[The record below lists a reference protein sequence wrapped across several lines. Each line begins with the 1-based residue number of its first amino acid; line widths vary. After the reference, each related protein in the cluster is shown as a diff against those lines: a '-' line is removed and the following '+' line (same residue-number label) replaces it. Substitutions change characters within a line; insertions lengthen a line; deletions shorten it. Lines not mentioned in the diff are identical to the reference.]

1 MTEPVQIADEHETR
15 VERKAREARDLQ
27 RKRERL
33 VLAAF
38 WVALAAG
45 IGALMLF
52 AWSGTG
58 KPATSGTFSLGFLVA
73 GAAALVGALLGFL
86 FGLPRGA
93 GEAAKAAQA
102 VPQPG
107 AGAANA
113 AQGGAGAAAGA
124 GAATTAAA
132 AMSTGHGFVNNN
144 LLEIS
149 DWLTKIIVGA
159 GLVGLKDL
167 VTWIW
172 TLGGQIG
179 KGVGLSDGAG
189 PVFGA
194 AVVTFFFA
202 WGFLFVYI
210 QTRTIISFIFAS
222 MERSLLDL
230 SSTIEGAVADEV
242 RKKVMPELDRLSAL
256 GR

>member
-1 MTEPVQIADEHETR
+1 MNESVQVADEQETR
-15 VERKAREARDLQ
+15 TERRAREARDLQ

-45 IGALMLF
+45 IGALLLF
-52 AWSGTG
+52 AWSG
-58 KPATSGTFSLGFLVA
+58 KEATSGTFSLGFLVA

-93 GEAAKAAQA
+93 AEAAQA
-102 VPQPG
+102 AQATPPPD

-113 AQGGAGAAAGA
+113 AQAGA
-124 GAATTAAA
+124 GAAGAVTAAA
-132 AMSTGHGFVNNN
+132 AAVSTGHGFVNNN

-167 VTWIW
+167 VAWLG
-172 TLGGQIG
+172 TLGAAIG
-179 KGVGLSDGAG
+179 GGVGLTGGAG
-189 PVFGA
+189 PVFGG

-242 RKKVMPELDRLSAL
+242 RKKVMPELDRLSIAKA
-256 GR
+256 GS